1 MTEPTN
7 VRAMAGKSPQLLVTQ
22 VEAALVAASEQIG
35 GIAEMAHW
43 AVAGLAVRV
52 ERRGKAVSELT
63 VGELLAMLDD
73 QRQRH
78 HRVFGG
84 EPHE

>member
-1 MTEPTN
+1 MTEATS
-7 VRAMAGKSPQLLVTQ
+7 VKAAAGQSLGIT

-43 AVAGLAVRV
+43 AVAGLAART

-73 QRQRH
+73 QRQLH
-78 HRVFGG
+78 HRAFEGG
-84 EPHE
+84 CHD